1 MEGVLIRTIHHVSLG
16 IIEYYLIT
24 NFSDEFPGVEMFGVG
39 IKRFGEDESFAY
51 VENVDIDKN
60 RMAEFI
66 NCLADGAVT
75 EETLTDLCENYVEML
90 TDRS

>member
-1 MEGVLIRTIHHVSLG
+1 MEVVLIRTIHHISLG

-24 NFSDEFPGVEMFGVG
+24 NFSDEFPDVEMFGVG
-39 IKRFGEDESFAY
+39 IKRLGEDQSFAC
-51 VENVDIDKN
+51 VENVDIDKD
-60 RMAEFI
+60 RMVEFI

-75 EETLTDLCENYVEML
+75 EETLKDLCENYVDML